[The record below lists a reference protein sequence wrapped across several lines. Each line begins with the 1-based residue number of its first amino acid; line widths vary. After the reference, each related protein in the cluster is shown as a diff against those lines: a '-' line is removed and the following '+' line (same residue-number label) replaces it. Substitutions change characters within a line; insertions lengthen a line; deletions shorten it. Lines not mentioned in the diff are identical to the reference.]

1 MRSHRSHR
9 SHRDTAHH
17 HPSVHREQGCWV
29 WECGCGGASCRTSHE
44 QRTWRQAV
52 IEALLHAEA
61 LAP

>member
-1 MRSHRSHR
+1 V
-9 SHRDTAHH
+9 HRD
-17 HPSVHREQGCWV
+17 QGRWM

-44 QRTWRQAV
+44 ERTWRQTV

>member
-1 MRSHRSHR
+1 MRTHRTHQN
-9 SHRDTAHH
+9 HRDTAHH
-17 HPSVHREQGCWV
+17 HPSVRRDQGRWV
-29 WECGCGGASCRTSHE
+29 WECGCGGSSCRTSRE